1 MNYIVPKH
9 VLIVFQYIMSISTI
23 KTTFNTLYPS
33 YLTKLNDSINVFN
46 KKVLLLSLIL
56 KKVSF
61 YAKNNTLHYT
71 YLTKLIYKLWD

>member
-56 KKVSF
+56 KKF
-61 YAKNNTLHYT
+61 LFTQRIILYTTLISQ
-71 YLTKLIYKLWD
+71 IYKLWD